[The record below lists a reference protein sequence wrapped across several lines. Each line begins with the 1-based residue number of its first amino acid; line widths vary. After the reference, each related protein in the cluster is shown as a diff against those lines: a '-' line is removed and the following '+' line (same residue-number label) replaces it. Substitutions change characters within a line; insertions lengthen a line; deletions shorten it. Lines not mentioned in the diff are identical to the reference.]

1 MTDRPGPRSKVHH
14 RRVYCSVVLVACS
27 LSTAAAHDEPPEVE
41 GRRIL
46 EAAVQARYELK
57 SGVFRA
63 TGSKTVKGDDTHP
76 PLEAL
81 PLDVFCAFDWSARK
95 FRFDS
100 GMPFYVQ
107 INRQLPRTREQPH
120 PDPNA
125 PRVEVD
131 AFEVVKVMQARTPEY
146 AADWMGHG
154 DQSLNAVLIMVPEKP
169 FRHSDL
175 SYPLDARAL
184 GFLSVASFEA
194 GRTLDELGAV
204 LPGQLVSHVERQA
217 DGLMRLTTPF
227 DIIPNTDFDDSKRLI
242 YIDVQ
247 NGHTPVRLELHE
259 ERYRRRGL
267 DGPSQLAEVSWIAI
281 DGVWVPRHF
290 LSKLTN
296 ITSDGKLME
305 QAYEYEF
312 EWESVNEPVS
322 DDLFSYKTFQGLPR
336 GTPVYDER
344 DGGKKVETIG
354 VPPPAALAPPSGI
367 SSRLW
372 LVAANLIVLALLAV
386 GAYVRFRW
394 QRQR

>member
-1 MTDRPGPRSKVHH
+1 VDH
-14 RRVYCSVVLVACS
+14 RRKYHSIVLVACT
-27 LSTAAAHDEPPEVE
+27 LSTAAAQDEPPETE

-46 EAAVQARYELK
+46 EAAVQARYELR
-57 SGVFRA
+57 SGIFRA

-76 PLEAL
+76 PLDGV

-100 GMPFYVQ
+100 AMPFYVQ

-120 PDPNA
+120 LDPNA
-125 PRVEVD
+125 PRVEID
-131 AFEVVKVMQARTPEY
+131 AFEVVRVRQARTPDY
-146 AADWMGHG
+146 AVDWMGHG
-154 DQSLNAVLIMVPEKP
+154 DQSLNAVLIMAPEKP

-175 SYPLDARAL
+175 SYPLDARAM
-184 GFLSVASFEA
+184 GFLDNVSFEA

-217 DGLMRLTTPF
+217 DGKMRLTTPF
-227 DIIPNTDFDDSKRLI
+227 DIIPDTDFDDSKRLI

-267 DGPSQLAEVSWIAI
+267 DGPSQLAEVSWIVVN
-281 DGVWVPRHF
+281 GVWVPRRF
-290 LSKLTN
+290 LSKLAN
-296 ITSDGKLME
+296 ITSDGKVME
-305 QAYEYEF
+305 QTYEYDF
-312 EWESVNEPVS
+312 EWESVNEAVP
-322 DDLFSYKTFQGLPR
+322 DDLFTYKTFQGLPK
-336 GTPVYDER
+336 GTPVYDVR
-344 DGGKKVETIG
+344 DGRKKIETIG
-354 VPPPAALAPPSGI
+354 MPPPAALAPPSGI

-372 LVAANLIVLALLAV
+372 LVAANLIVLAILAV
-386 GAYVRFRW
+386 GAYVRFRR